1 MSTQEHL
8 NFVKHT
14 NYKLFGKVIF
24 TKEEIYTEVSTE
36 GEPFKII
43 VNQDYFNKE
52 FDLKPKQNN
61 GEKSKQS

>member
-8 NFVKHT
+8 NFVKYT

-24 TKEEIYTEVSTE
+24 TKEEIYAEVSTE

-52 FDLKPKQNN
+52 FNLEQN
-61 GEKSKQS
+61 KSNDKKA

>member
-1 MSTQEHL
+1 MSTQENL

-24 TKEEIYTEVSTE
+24 SKEEIYTEVSSE

-52 FDLKPKQNN
+52 FNLNAENKGNDKKA
-61 GEKSKQS
+61 

>member
-1 MSTQEHL
+1 MSIQENL

-24 TKEEIYTEVSTE
+24 SKEEIYTEVSSE

-52 FDLKPKQNN
+52 FDLKNEQNKGN
-61 GEKSKQS
+61 DEKA

>member
-1 MSTQEHL
+1 MSTQENL

-24 TKEEIYTEVSTE
+24 SKEEIYTEVSSE

-52 FDLKPKQNN
+52 FDLKNEQNKGN
-61 GEKSKQS
+61 DKTA

>member
-1 MSTQEHL
+1 MSSQERL
-8 NFVKHT
+8 NFVKYT

-24 TKEEIYTEVSTE
+24 TKEEIYTEVSSE

-52 FDLKPKQNN
+52 FNIGKKQGDDKTAEN
-61 GEKSKQS
+61 